1 MVVQFQ
7 NIILAVRA
15 YTVFGINKIWC
26 HRKLRPGNSWSLN
39 VQHWNLAPSSFSR
52 FLFDFFMSVL
62 AKLHR
67 LSTQLIHKIDLDI
80 PAVTYCIFPAIP

>member
-15 YTVFGINKIWC
+15 YTVFGISKIWC

-39 VQHWNLAPSSFSR
+39 IGFEQ

-67 LSTQLIHKIDLDI
+67 LSTQLIHKMDLDI